1 MELNRSVGEEYVSDV
16 YSSGDWV
23 KRYSYE
29 GYYDRLPGLWPT
41 EEHRSGDL
49 EEVWVDNDSRV
60 CMHFEDYD
68 GYNPRGSLLV
78 WDNKAGGFVMS
89 ADLPREN
96 DMEIFM
102 TGNGDLIFS
111 SYNGVRKVDIPDLQ
125 TLIDQTRTR

>member
-1 MELNRSVGEEYVSDV
+1 
-16 YSSGDWV
+16 
-23 KRYSYE
+23 
-29 GYYDRLPGLWPT
+29 
-41 EEHRSGDL
+41 
-49 EEVWVDNDSRV
+49 
-60 CMHFEDYD
+60 MHFKDYD

-89 ADLPREN
+89 AYLPREN